1 MRDASAGASK
11 ILLELGHALREFG
24 KKVGELFDVLHGR
37 LLGG

>member
-11 ILLELGHALREFG
+11 ILLELGDALLELRKKFG
-24 KKVGELFDVLHGR
+24 KLIDVLHGR